1 MTFTERQFKNR
12 FKIWISI
19 YSWNCSTITTL
30 LCRNCAVLSYSCMV
44 RKIFRINLCLLLPEA
59 KKKGGSILLT
69 AGLPQNRSWRSI
81 IPNWQLNGFL
91 CFAFFDSIKRRSMA
105 RSLSQ
110 PHCKYFHYQKIQF
123 FTVAFVKLQLAVN
136 YPKLRVEWVPLICLL
151 WFNKKKSNGLLLL
164 SLSVCKYI
172 LCLFSC
178 PLKIL
183 QPSGCR

>member
-1 MTFTERQFKNR
+1 MQRILQEIIKKNTLGWWV
-12 FKIWISI
+12 ICPSEPAYYIVDCWISNLNLFI
-19 YSWNCSTITTL
+19 VETIQPQPLYCVETVQ
-30 LCRNCAVLSYSCMV
+30 CWAIAQACSCMV

-110 PHCKYFHYQKIQF
+110 PYCKYFHCRYYNFSLNPDFIC
-123 FTVAFVKLQLAVN
+123 TSAALLKL
-136 YPKLRVEWVPLICLL
+136 
-151 WFNKKKSNGLLLL
+151 
-164 SLSVCKYI
+164 
-172 LCLFSC
+172 
-178 PLKIL
+178 
-183 QPSGCR
+183 

>member
-1 MTFTERQFKNR
+1 
-12 FKIWISI
+12 
-19 YSWNCSTITTL
+19 
-30 LCRNCAVLSYSCMV
+30 MV

-110 PHCKYFHYQKIQF
+110 PHCKYFHYQNIQL
-123 FTVAFVKLQLAVN
+123 FTVVWNCSWRSIIKNWELNGFLYFAFFDSIK
-136 YPKLRVEWVPLICLL
+136 R
-151 WFNKKKSNGLLLL
+151 KSMAYFCSL
-164 SLSVCKYI
+164 SLCLQIYIFLVCYKFYSHLVVDRAWI
-172 LCLFSC
+172 KNLD
-178 PLKIL
+178 L
-183 QPSGCR
+183 QVQFVL

>member
-1 MTFTERQFKNR
+1 MLGTSDAWSTSHVSKQTIKPAYY
-12 FKIWISI
+12 IVDCWISNLNLFI
-19 YSWNCSTITTL
+19 VETIQPQPL
-30 LCRNCAVLSYSCMV
+30 YCVENSAVQSYSCMV

-110 PHCKYFHYQKIQF
+110 PHCKYFHYQIYNF
-123 FTVAFVKLQLAVN
+123 
-136 YPKLRVEWVPLICLL
+136 LL
-151 WFNKKKSNGLLLL
+151 WY
-164 SLSVCKYI
+164 V
-172 LCLFSC
+172 
-178 PLKIL
+178 
-183 QPSGCR
+183 

>member
-1 MTFTERQFKNR
+1 MTKKNH
-12 FKIWISI
+12 FESNWPLPKGSSKIDSKFGSI
-19 YSWNCSTITTL
+19 YSWNRSTITTL
-30 LCRNCAVLSYSCMV
+30 LCRNFAVLSYSCMV

-110 PHCKYFHYQKIQF
+110 PHCKYFNYQKIQLF
-123 FTVAFVKLQLAVN
+123 SVVCVKLQLAVN
-136 YPKLRVEWVPLICLL
+136 YPKLRVEWVPLIWLL
-151 WFNKKKSNGLLLL
+151 WFNKKKINGLLLL
-164 SLSVCKYI
+164 SLFLPVRTADI
-172 LCLFSC
+172 HT
-178 PLKIL
+178 PI
-183 QPSGCR
+183 

>member
-1 MTFTERQFKNR
+1 MLIYLIKWQKNG
-12 FKIWISI
+12 FENNWPLPKGSSKIDSKFVSLF
-19 YSWNCSTITTL
+19 SWNCSTLTTL

-110 PHCKYFHYQKIQF
+110 PHCKYFQKYNF
-123 FTVAFVKLQLAVN
+123 
-136 YPKLRVEWVPLICLL
+136 LL
-151 WFNKKKSNGLLLL
+151 WF
-164 SLSVCKYI
+164 V
-172 LCLFSC
+172 
-178 PLKIL
+178 
-183 QPSGCR
+183 